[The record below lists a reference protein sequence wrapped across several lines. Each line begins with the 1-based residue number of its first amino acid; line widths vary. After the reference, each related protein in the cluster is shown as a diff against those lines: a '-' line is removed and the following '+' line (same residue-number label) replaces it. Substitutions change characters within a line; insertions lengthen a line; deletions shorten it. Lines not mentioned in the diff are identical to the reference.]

1 MDDDDPAL
9 GIKVKILFLITVIL
23 LIVGSVSP
31 VMLMNR
37 SVDGVVLDNGTTTT
51 TRVVNKSVGAK
62 SGLIN
67 KQVPRGDVISG
78 TFKPSIKSG
87 YAYRWYRRSWI
98 NYCPGCHK
106 YGTLTNNPK
115 GVPEGEI
122 TCSKCD
128 ADFCGVTGMDKGY
141 GRRWSL
147 RRA

>member
-9 GIKVKILFLITVIL
+9 GMKIKVLLLVTVVL

-51 TRVVNKSVGAK
+51 TRVVKDIGAK

-67 KQVPRGDVISG
+67 KPVPRGDVITG
-78 TFKPSIKSG
+78 TFKPSIKRG
-87 YAYRWYRRSWI
+87 YSYRWYKRSWI
-98 NYCPGCHK
+98 NYCPGCHR

-115 GVPEGEI
+115 GVYEGEL
-122 TCSKCD
+122 TCSRCD
-128 ADFCGVTGMDKGY
+128 ADFCGVTGTDKGTS
-141 GRRWSL
+141 RRWTL